1 MIRQEGYTPAVYLC
15 TNDITNRLGKY
26 QSRILG
32 NYKLWYAYPYSIY
45 HPHVYKNGKQ
55 VANTNYSHNMFKL
68 GDTVPPRSY
77 AFEYWQYSW
86 QGKVSGISGEVDL
99 NIRIL
104 GNTTLKSPEINI
116 TNKSITTETGQGIN
130 PMDGVKA
137 KTCQGVVTTDNLSY
151 AIKNEAGQSV
161 TVDQAKQT
169 VGKYTITYTF
179 KDPVR
184 GTITETATWEVKAAT
199 ATDTPSPTPSG
210 DTTITPSPTPS
221 SGATD
226 TPSPTPQGSATDTP
240 SPTPSE
246 APKATDTPVP
256 TASPVPTKQEE
267 NTESTTSQETTN
279 NP

>member
-1 MIRQEGYTPAVYLC
+1 
-15 TNDITNRLGKY
+15 
-26 QSRILG
+26 
-32 NYKLWYAYPYSIY
+32 
-45 HPHVYKNGKQ
+45 
-55 VANTNYSHNMFKL
+55 
-68 GDTVPPRSY
+68 
-77 AFEYWQYSW
+77 
-86 QGKVSGISGEVDL
+86 
-99 NIRIL
+99 
-104 GNTTLKSPEINI
+104 
-116 TNKSITTETGQGIN
+116 
-130 PMDGVKA
+130 MDGVKA

-151 AIKNEAGQSV
+151 AIRNEAGQSV

-179 KDPVR
+179 KDPFR
-184 GTITETATWEVKAAT
+184 GTITDTATWEVKAAT